1 MTHAMTATLEELA
14 RGLTEAQKRAVMSVF
29 QDEKRHAHTQPSQRR
44 MSVRRDRVRPKA
56 LTAKSPMPDRIP
68 RLVATL
74 RRSERDLLN
83 GYNWPGKL
91 SVRRLLASK
100 GLITSHIG
108 SRACITKLGEMVIKQ
123 ASKGE

>member
-1 MTHAMTATLEELA
+1 M
-14 RGLTEAQKRAVMSVF
+14 
-29 QDEKRHAHTQPSQRR
+29 
-44 MSVRRDRVRPKA
+44 RRDRVRPKA
-56 LTAKSPMPDRIP
+56 LAAKSPMPDRIAP
-68 RLVATL
+68 LVATL

-123 ASKGE
+123 AGKGE

>member
-1 MTHAMTATLEELA
+1 M
-14 RGLTEAQKRAVMSVF
+14 
-29 QDEKRHAHTQPSQRR
+29 
-44 MSVRRDRVRPKA
+44 RRDRVRPKA
-56 LTAKSPMPDRIP
+56 IAATSPMPDRIAP
-68 RLVATL
+68 LVATL

-100 GLITSHIG
+100 GLITSHIA